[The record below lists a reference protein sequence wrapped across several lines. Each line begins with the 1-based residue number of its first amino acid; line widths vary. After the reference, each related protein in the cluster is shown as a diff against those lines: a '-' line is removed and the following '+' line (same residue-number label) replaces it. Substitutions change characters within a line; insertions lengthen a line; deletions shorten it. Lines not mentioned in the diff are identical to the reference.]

1 MARHTHIPAAASEY
15 FPGPHEVQ
23 SDEEDESECFP
34 GSQARQADEDA
45 GENVPASHDE
55 QVVAHPCQ
63 HTFRH
68 YIGDRTKHPRM
79 MRRYLPDI
87 VAQTLVMPQ
96 HERKSVGFCN
106 TGAKAN

>member
-55 QVVAHPCQ
+55 QVVAH
-63 HTFRH
+63 
-68 YIGDRTKHPRM
+68 
-79 MRRYLPDI
+79 
-87 VAQTLVMPQ
+87 LVPAYVPPLHWRQ
-96 HERKSVGFCN
+96 DE
-106 TGAKAN
+106 APEDDA